1 MPSFN
6 IAFLMTGSEL
16 MSGDIIESNSAEMAR
31 QLATIG
37 LSVKERVVIGDDKLQ
52 LKDTISRLSCNFDM
66 LIINGGLGPTSDDLT
81 AEILSDIS
89 QQPLLEHKEATH
101 HIIQWCQHRGTE
113 ANLANL
119 KQALLPQ
126 NARIFPH
133 APGSASAFY
142 LYINDCLVIATPGV
156 PSELNHILRHQLLD
170 FLQKKLPC
178 ESEEQWQRYSL
189 LGIGESQLQQVIHDH
204 FPELI
209 QFFDIG
215 YRATLPCLEFKLKRK
230 KNSQFDQQKRLESSI
245 LNYLS
250 PFLINEGNNSLVE
263 NIVKLLQ
270 EEKKSLS
277 CAESCTG
284 GLISS
289 EITKVT
295 GSSSVFYG
303 AIVSY
308 SNALKENL
316 LHVKSS
322 TLNQYGAVSQEVS
335 IAMLKGALNQC
346 RSDYAIAVT
355 GIAGPEGGS
364 EEKPA
369 GTVWIAYGNKYKYD
383 SIGLLLPFKRH
394 DFQMMVTI
402 IALDLIRREVLNIE
416 GKQHLKRWMIT

>member
-16 MSGDIIESNSAEMAR
+16 MSGDIIESNSAEMAK

-37 LSVKERVVIGDDKLQ
+37 LSVKERVVIGDDKRQ
-52 LKDTISRLSCNFDM
+52 LKDTISRLSCHFDT

-89 QQPLLEHKEATH
+89 QQSLLEHKDAAD
-101 HIIQWCQHRGTE
+101 HIIQWCQQRGAE
-113 ANLANL
+113 ANQANL
-119 KQALLPQ
+119 KQALLPKD
-126 NARIFPH
+126 ACIFPN

-156 PSELNHILRHQLLD
+156 PSELNHILKHQLLD
-170 FLQKKLPC
+170 FLQKKMPC
-178 ESEEQWQRYSL
+178 ESEEPWQRYL
-189 LGIGESQLQQVIHDH
+189 LIGIGESQLQQVIHDH
-204 FPELI
+204 FAELM

-215 YRATLPCLEFKLKRK
+215 YRATLSCLEFKLKRK
-230 KNSQFDQQKRLESSI
+230 KNSNLDQQKRLESSI
-245 LNYLS
+245 LDYLS
-250 PFLINEGNNSLVE
+250 PFLINKGNNSLVE
-263 NIVKLLQ
+263 NIVKLLKT
-270 EEKKSLS
+270 EKKTLS

-289 EITKVT
+289 EVTKVP
-295 GSSSVFYG
+295 GSSSIFCG

-316 LHVKSS
+316 LQVDRSI
-322 TLNQYGAVSQEVS
+322 LAQYGAVSQETS

-346 RSDYAIAVT
+346 KSDYAIAVT
-355 GIAGPEGGS
+355 GIAGPGGGG
-364 EEKPA
+364 EEKPV
-369 GTVWIAYGNKYKYD
+369 GTVWIAYGNKSKYD
-383 SIGLLLPFKRH
+383 SVGLLIPYKRH

-416 GKQHLKRWMIT
+416 GKQHLRRWMIT